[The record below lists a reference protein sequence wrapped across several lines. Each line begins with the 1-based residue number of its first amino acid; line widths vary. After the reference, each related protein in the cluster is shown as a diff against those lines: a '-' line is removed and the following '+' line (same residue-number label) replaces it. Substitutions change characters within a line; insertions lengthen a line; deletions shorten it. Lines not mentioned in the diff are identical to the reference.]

1 MYKLSRTPK
10 IKGVHTLFHQQ
21 IYQQQITFI
30 FNSWYI
36 FSSTSQTSQT
46 SFATE
51 GHLKIPVTTTTYSK
65 GSFISMATNAWN
77 NIQGQI
83 KDPMINTF
91 SPNKLK
97 IFLFDFNL
105 NPYQI
110 KAQFAEGSEPPDLLT
125 TLPPLLV
132 AHPFLEFSNLPPQL
146 CNISAFLCISV
157 SNCIQILH
165 FL

>member
-1 MYKLSRTPK
+1 
-10 IKGVHTLFHQQ
+10 
-21 IYQQQITFI
+21 
-30 FNSWYI
+30 
-36 FSSTSQTSQT
+36 
-46 SFATE
+46 
-51 GHLKIPVTTTTYSK
+51 
-65 GSFISMATNAWN
+65 MATNAWN

-105 NPYQI
+105 NPYQT

-132 AHPFLEFSNLPPQL
+132 AHPFLEFSNLSPTTLQHFSLSLYL
-146 CNISAFLCISV
+146 CVQSHPNTSLFIKTSYDEG
-157 SNCIQILH
+157 
-165 FL
+165 